1 MTFTPGSPLDDDE
14 DIRGGATDEQI
25 NQAYKEAKINEQKDP
40 RTDEKFLEER
50 AKKKEKIKGF
60 DSSESMLDEEFE
72 AQKELQEDDPSA
84 EQQFTEANRGFDILY
99 EVGKTADSILGSGG
113 ALGQLFDF
121 IKGKLEGKDVQFP
134 VQLLLKEQKDLPKDP
149 TKALI
154 PPVSQTNVIT
164 RFFGE
169 DISPAG
175 IEFLRGLVMGG
186 PGSGRKKKIDKLALE
201 AAGQQSIDFSYS
213 NLNERIEEEP
223 LLTDADLTDEE
234 RIRYGQLNAQSAISI
249 EDYLA
254 QFGASTIS
262 RKAIRTDML
271 EPFKAK
277 YGATDEQV
285 REYVKLANRNTRDIA
300 RTIQYLNYEYKL
312 SQPNADIDD
321 IAAEMSLLF
330 GQNITPETI
339 DAIIQGQGGKISYQT
354 AGMKRRNEDPIEIT
368 DRESLLQ
375 AYVARLDLLNT
386 HGAFDKGHV
395 YAADQ
400 ILKDNKVSNASM
412 YRNLDAEVRASIQQ
426 LVSPIEIQQL
436 INGQV
441 TKGTDYIDVIIGNR
455 SKKAGGDPADKIFER
470 LYGNAYGLEEDFKN
484 FLFPNQN
491 LANMIHE
498 DLKPIF
504 GQKYTRIVKKKVKE
518 REGIQGAGPTLKVGS
533 HSLNIIRLE
542 AMQEVLEDYVAG
554 TEITEEER
562 KAQESLAKV
571 QAFLDFVTR
580 KNMVNPKG
588 ESKRGDE

>member
-1 MTFTPGSPLDDDE
+1 MTFTPGSPLNDDDE
-14 DIRGGATDEQI
+14 DIRGGATDEQL

-50 AKKKEKIKGF
+50 AKKKEEIKGF

-72 AQKELQEDDPSA
+72 AQTELQKDDPTA
-84 EQQFTEANRGFDILY
+84 EQQFTEANRGFEILY
-99 EVGKTADSILGSGG
+99 EIGKTADKYIGTKG
-113 ALGQLFDF
+113 ALGELFDF
-121 IKGKLEGKDVQFP
+121 IKGKIEGKDVEFP

-154 PPVSQTNVIT
+154 PPVSQTNAIT

-175 IEFLRGLVMGG
+175 IEFLRGLVMGTRKPKFTS
-186 PGSGRKKKIDKLALE
+186 PGQGF
-201 AAGQQSIDFSYS
+201 IDFSYS
-213 NLNERIEEEP
+213 NLNEQIEEEP
-223 LLTDADLTDEE
+223 LLTEEDLTDAEK
-234 RIRYGQLNAQSAISI
+234 IRYGQLNAQSAISI

-285 REYVKLANRNTRDIA
+285 REYVQLANRNTRDIA

-312 SQPNADIDD
+312 SQPNPDIDD

-330 GQNITPETI
+330 GKTITPETI

-354 AGMKRRNEDPIEIT
+354 AGMRRRNEPAIEIT

-400 ILKDNKVSNASM
+400 ILRDNKVSNASM
-412 YRNLDAEVRASIQQ
+412 FRNLAPEIRASIQQ
-426 LVSPIEIQQL
+426 LVSDIEIEQL
-436 INGQV
+436 INGQL

-455 SKKAGGDPADKIFER
+455 SKQAGGDPADKIFER

-484 FLFPNQN
+484 FLFPDQN
-491 LANMIHE
+491 LANMIHP
-498 DLKPIF
+498 DLKELF
-504 GQKYTRIVKKKVKE
+504 GKTYTNLVNQKVRE
-518 REGIQGAGPTLKVGS
+518 RQGAGVGPKLQVGS
-533 HSLNIIRLE
+533 HALNIIRLE
-542 AMQEVLEDYVAG
+542 AMQEVLKDYVAG
-554 TEITEEER
+554 TEITEEEK

-571 QAFLDFVTR
+571 KVFLDFVTQ
-580 KNMVNPKG
+580 KDMVNEKG
-588 ESKRGDE
+588 EAKRGDE